1 MPFPPL
7 PRLRSQVVAI
17 SRRLHENGWVANHD
31 GNASVRLNGN
41 RLLITSSS
49 ISKRDVDDASLLVV
63 DMGGNVLEGRGR
75 PFSEL
80 DLHLAAYRT
89 RPEID
94 AVLHA
99 HPPFATAFGLV
110 EQELSPIAIPAT
122 ARSPSERTFPRHCS
136 GWSWSSTTR
145 RSSTPPELSVLRRH
159 SRRATSRNCSK
170 PGRRR
175 DLARA
180 SNRAALPATVVV
192 LGLVSLLTD
201 LSSEMIFPL
210 LPAFL
215 AARFPDAPLLLGAM
229 EGLAELVAAIFKWL
243 SGQWVDRAKR
253 LRPLVIC
260 GYAIATAARPLMAFA
275 SSWWQPLLIR
285 ATDRVGK
292 GIRGSPRDAMI
303 SSWVP
308 EGGRGRAYGFQRAMD
323 NGGAALG
330 ALAAAALVG
339 MGIQVERVFLLS
351 AIPGALALLVLFFA
365 GEPESRVV
373 VSPGRQALEPVPR
386 RLFAYLGPVALFGL
400 ANSTDAFLLLKLTA
414 EGAPARL
421 LPLAWLML
429 QAVKS
434 IVSFPAGWVADRMGS
449 AWVVAAGW
457 GLYAVSYLG
466 LALVHGVPAT
476 LAVIAF
482 YGLYHGLSEG
492 AERALLSSLAPAQS
506 RGRAFGLYYALS
518 GISALAA
525 GLGFGA
531 IWKWFGQPAA
541 FFSAA
546 AIAGVSTL
554 LFVALLPVARRG
566 VQGP

>member
-1 MPFPPL
+1 M
-7 PRLRSQVVAI
+7 
-17 SRRLHENGWVANHD
+17 
-31 GNASVRLNGN
+31 
-41 RLLITSSS
+41 
-49 ISKRDVDDASLLVV
+49 
-63 DMGGNVLEGRGR
+63 
-75 PFSEL
+75 
-80 DLHLAAYRT
+80 
-89 RPEID
+89 
-94 AVLHA
+94 
-99 HPPFATAFGLV
+99 
-110 EQELSPIAIPAT
+110 
-122 ARSPSERTFPRHCS
+122 
-136 GWSWSSTTR
+136 
-145 RSSTPPELSVLRRH
+145 
-159 SRRATSRNCSK
+159 
-170 PGRRR
+170 
-175 DLARA
+175 ARA

-229 EGLAELVAAIFKWL
+229 EGLAELVAALFKWL
-243 SGQWVDRAKR
+243 SGNWADRAKR

-275 SSWWQPLLIR
+275 TSWWQPLLIR

-339 MGIQVERVFLLS
+339 MGIQVEKVFLLS
-351 AIPGALALLVLFFA
+351 AIPGALALLVLFLA
-365 GEPESRVV
+365 REPESRVV
-373 VSPGRQALEPVPR
+373 VSPGRQALEPVPQ

-414 EGAPARL
+414 EGAPAGL

-449 AWVVAAGW
+449 ARVVAAGW

-531 IWKWFGQPAA
+531 IWKWVGQSAA

-546 AIAGVSTL
+546 AIAGASTL

-566 VQGP
+566 VQSP